1 MSVIVDKASFKKLA
15 EIVGI
20 REAALVAKEQGISL
34 AVVQLWIRS

>member
-1 MSVIVDKASFKKLA
+1 MSVIVDKESFKKLA

-20 REAALVAKEQGISL
+20 REAAEMAKDQGIAL